1 MAIAPQIVYDR
12 IWSKDTPNKRGNR
25 WPGGT
30 FHPLQVLHVGLP
42 AFVVKGGRW
51 RARQESIPLIY
62 PHLSDEILVIDE
74 IMLQRMLRN
83 EAPER
88 EEFAEAYDT
97 ELSSGALLVRVKHS
111 TGDLIISAWCGT
123 RITLMLD
130 KAERRLLQIRLG
142 MEEEE

>member
-1 MAIAPQIVYDR
+1 
-12 IWSKDTPNKRGNR
+12 
-25 WPGGT
+25 
-30 FHPLQVLHVGLP
+30 
-42 AFVVKGGRW
+42 
-51 RARQESIPLIY
+51 
-62 PHLSDEILVIDE
+62 
-74 IMLQRMLRN
+74 MLRN

-97 ELSSGALLVRVKHS
+97 ELSSGALIVRVKHS